1 MGSRSFQGQTVFLGG
16 SGEILEFLE
25 WLEGLGAKYKG
36 SCKIWEFFKDFLSV
50 WSGLGPMCKYFS
62 ETEGAAVKF
71 TYAWGLRHNLQQVQE
86 LGERFI

>member
-36 SCKIWEFFKDFLSV
+36 SCKIWEFFKDFCGFFECLE
-50 WSGLGPMCKYFS
+50 WFR
-62 ETEGAAVKF
+62 
-71 TYAWGLRHNLQQVQE
+71 TYV
-86 LGERFI
+86 